1 MIPLGVVPTWA
12 WVLTLSIAGNAAL
25 GWAWLGARDQVAA
38 TVTERDNARAAAS
51 ACSDATEALRELAD
65 KRAEE
70 AKRARAAA
78 RAVAGRHEGRA
89 QQILS
94 TPAALP
100 GDDCGSARV
109 RVDGWLKG
117 RAAP

>member
-1 MIPLGVVPTWA
+1 MTAVPIWA
-12 WVLTLSIAGNAAL
+12 WLLTFSIAGNAAL
-25 GWAWLGARDQVAA
+25 GWVWLDARDAVA
-38 TVTERDNARAAAS
+38 TTIVERDSARAAAS

-70 AKRARAAA
+70 AKRAQAAA
-78 RAVAGRHEGRA
+78 RLVAGGRERRA

-94 TPAALP
+94 TPAAVP

-109 RVDGWLKG
+109 RVDDWLKG
-117 RAAP
+117 RASR